1 MVLMPNTTLEE
12 AGSIAQLILLESI
25 NVRVLP
31 EKNAYCTLSI
41 GIACATKEMP
51 DAAEWLKAADDALY
65 NAKRAGK
72 NRIFASY

>member
-1 MVLMPNTTLEE
+1 MGFIIICCNGSESTVLVKKCTWRTFSYGWASDP
-12 AGSIAQLILLESI
+12 
-25 NVRVLP
+25 
-31 EKNAYCTLSI
+31 AYCTLSI

-72 NRIFASY
+72 NRIFAS